1 MFPLNKVKKILLTIL
16 SFASTCFGTDDYIV
30 YFKGVEDE
38 TLLRLLHSA
47 SQLIALEASPPTTNM
62 GLKRRAENDIK
73 NFIKVLHSQAYY
85 NARIELEFDFDN
97 SSPTVIVH
105 IDPGV
110 IYPIAEFKV
119 LPEQGSEG
127 SFPYSSI
134 PLDAFGIEIGKPAL
148 TNQIFEA
155 ENILQQ
161 LMECNGYP
169 YARIA
174 HKEIIA
180 DQAQKN
186 ISATLFANSGS
197 LYAFGN
203 ARISGNKRT
212 RKNFFLKHI
221 VWKEGELF
229 SPTKLRQTQNKLE
242 LSGLFSSVTVSIPEK
257 APSEYDLP
265 ISIEVKEN
273 KPRTIDLGVN
283 YETERGIGAS
293 AGWAHRNLTGMA
305 DNLGI
310 KTSLWGDKQFGEIS
324 YIQPDFGKLRQNLIW
339 SADYLRERDA
349 GYTSKSYSLSSILA
363 RQVNDKLTY
372 SYGLMYKHLIDTDV
386 HENTIHQSQKNDDET
401 FNLLK
406 TPIFFYWNYTNN
418 ILNPTNGYRFKIK
431 SIPSYK
437 FIGSQIFYSINVLTS
452 SYYFSIDPSNK
463 HIFAFQATLGLIPGP
478 CKTEIPRSELF
489 DAGTDSLLRG
499 YKYQTVSPLDN
510 EYKPTGGR
518 SMMIYSI
525 EYRWRMSKDFGWV
538 LFYDFGNVYAS
549 RTPRFD
555 KKILQ
560 STGVGLR
567 YFTPV
572 GPIRLD
578 LAFPLNP
585 RKHVDKSR
593 YQVYLSVGQT
603 F

>member
-1 MFPLNKVKKILLTIL
+1 MFPRKKIKKIILIIL
-16 SFASTCFGTDDYIV
+16 SFASLCYGTEDYTV
-30 YFKGVEDE
+30 HFKGVNDE
-38 TLLRLLHSA
+38 GLLKLLRSA
-47 SQLIALEASPPTTNM
+47 SQLVGLEASPPTTNM

-73 NFIKVLHSQAYY
+73 NFIKVLHSQAYF
-85 NARIELEFDFDN
+85 NARIELEFDFN
-97 SSPTVIVH
+97 STNPMVIVN

-110 IYPIAEFKV
+110 IYPFAEFKV
-119 LPEQGSEG
+119 LPEPGSQG
-127 SFPYSSI
+127 SFPYLKVPI
-134 PLDAFGIEIGKPAL
+134 ETLGIEVGKPAL
-148 TNQIFEA
+148 TNHILEA

-161 LMECNGYP
+161 LMESKGYP
-169 YARIA
+169 YAKIV

-186 ISATLFANSGS
+186 INATLFADSGS

-203 ARISGNKRT
+203 AQITGNKRT
-212 RKNFFLKHI
+212 KRNFFLKHI
-221 VWKEGELF
+221 EWEEGEIY
-229 SPTKLRQTQNKLE
+229 SPTKLHQTQNKLE

-257 APSEYDLP
+257 APAEYNLP

-273 KPRTIDLGVN
+273 KPRTLDLGVN

-293 AGWAHRNLTGMA
+293 AGWAHRNFTGMA

-324 YIQPDFGKLRQNLIW
+324 YTQPDFGKLRQNLIW

-349 GYTSKSYSLSSILA
+349 GYTSKAYSFSTVLA
-363 RQVNDKLTY
+363 RQVNENLTY
-372 SYGLMYKHLIDTDV
+372 SYGLMYKHLIDTDI
-386 HENTIHQSQKNDDET
+386 HENTIHQSQKSDDET

-406 TPIFFYWNYTNN
+406 TPIFFYWNYTDN
-418 ILNPTNGYRFKIK
+418 ILNPTKGYRFKIK

-452 SYYFSIDPSNK
+452 SYYFSIDSSNK
-463 HIFAFQATLGLIPGP
+463 HIFAFQGTFGLIPGP

-518 SMMIYSI
+518 SMMIYSM
-525 EYRWRMSKDFGWV
+525 EYRLRMSKELGWV

-560 STGVGLR
+560 STGVGIR

-578 LAFPLNP
+578 LAIPLNP